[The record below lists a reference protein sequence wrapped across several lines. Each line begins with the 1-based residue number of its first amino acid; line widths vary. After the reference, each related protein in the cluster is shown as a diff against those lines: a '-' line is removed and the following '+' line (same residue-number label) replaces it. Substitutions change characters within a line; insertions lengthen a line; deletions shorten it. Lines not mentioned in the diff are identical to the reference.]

1 MQGTCSLGFEPWHG
15 ERGIGGAWL
24 RWDWDGISNVGLGWR
39 DATRRGLGYLP
50 QVPVCGYGP
59 IT

>member
-50 QVPVCGYGP
+50 QVPVCG
-59 IT
+59 